1 MSVHTPN
8 DPREPTVAR
17 ERMRLNIPVSNDGM
31 TVTSIH
37 MSLPRV
43 MDEAEWRQ
51 FHKVLRRMKPA
62 LVIPTENRES

>member
-1 MSVHTPN
+1 
-8 DPREPTVAR
+8 
-17 ERMRLNIPVSNDGM
+17 MRLNIPVSNDGM